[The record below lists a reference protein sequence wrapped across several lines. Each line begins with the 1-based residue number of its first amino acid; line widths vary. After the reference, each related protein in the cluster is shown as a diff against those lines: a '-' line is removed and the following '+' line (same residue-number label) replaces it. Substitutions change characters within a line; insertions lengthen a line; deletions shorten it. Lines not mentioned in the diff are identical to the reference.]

1 MNDTD
6 NISAN
11 NASRLQRYMRLAE
24 VCRALGRSANLEAL
38 LQTVVD
44 AVCALTNSEFGAILM
59 YEEETDLLKFVAGP
73 RSRKET
79 SRRLR
84 VPLDRSLAG
93 TVYSSAKPV
102 VVQNAS
108 ADSRLKQSIESP
120 LGFEIRS
127 MLAVPLIFRGETI
140 GVLET
145 FNKKGT
151 EFDHDDVAVM
161 ETLAAQ
167 AAVAT
172 LSTVL
177 MEETERA
184 YDEVQELEKMKSNFI
199 AIASHELRTPLGL
212 VLGHA
217 TFLSD
222 AISDPQQ
229 KKQMEVILS
238 SAARLKCII
247 EDISNMETFQSGKSR
262 IRQKAFDIC
271 QLTKRVTESFQ
282 QIARQ
287 KNIALTMLLPASA
300 VTVNGDEEKLSVAL
314 GNIVANALSFT
325 NEQGH
330 ITVSVETLPGYA
342 KLSVVDDGIGIPTKD
357 LSRVFERFYQV
368 QSHLTRRHQ
377 GMGLGLSVAK
387 AMVELHGGQIWVES
401 TEGQGSDFSI
411 LLPAQGGE
419 AGGQASKTPAFL
431 PE

>member
-1 MNDTD
+1 MPDSD
-6 NISAN
+6 S
-11 NASRLQRYMRLAE
+11 SPRLHRFVRLAE
-24 VCRALGRSANLEAL
+24 VCRALGKSADLEAL

-44 AVCALTNSEFGAILM
+44 AVCALVESEVGTILM

-93 TVYSSAKPV
+93 WVYANSKPV
-102 VVQNAS
+102 MIQNAGVDPRINQ
-108 ADSRLKQSIESP
+108 AIESP
-120 LGFEIRS
+120 LGIEIRS
-127 MLAVPLIFRGETI
+127 MLAVPLLFRGETI

-145 FNKKGT
+145 FNKKIGL
-151 EFDHDDVAVM
+151 FNSDDVLIL
-161 ETLAAQ
+161 ETLASQ
-167 AAVAT
+167 ASVAT

-184 YDEVQELEKMKSNFI
+184 YDEVQALEKMKSNFI
-199 AIASHELRTPLGL
+199 AITAHELRTPLGL

-222 AISDPQQ
+222 SLTDPNQRQQ
-229 KKQMEVILS
+229 IDVILS
-238 SAARLKCII
+238 SATRLKGIL
-247 EDISNMETFQSGKSR
+247 EDLSNMDTFQSGKGR
-262 IRQKAFDIC
+262 IRQKAFDLNQMAINVV
-271 QLTKRVTESFQ
+271 KSFQ
-282 QIARQ
+282 PAAQEKKISLTARLPKTSIAVR
-287 KNIALTMLLPASA
+287 
-300 VTVNGDEEKLSVAL
+300 GDEEKLSLAV
-314 GNIVANALSFT
+314 GNIIANALSFT
-325 NEQGH
+325 DERGH
-330 ITVSVETLPGYA
+330 VVVNVETLPGYV

-357 LSRVFERFYQV
+357 IARVFERFYQV

-401 TEGQGSDFSI
+401 VEGKGSDFSI
-411 LLPAQGGE
+411 LLPVQGGQE
-419 AGGQASKTPAFL
+419 TRPTNQTPAFL

>member
-1 MNDTD
+1 MTD
-6 NISAN
+6 IDPTP
-11 NASRLQRYMRLAE
+11 RLQRFVRLAE
-24 VCRALGRSANLEAL
+24 VCRALGRSANLDAL

-44 AVCALTNSEFGAILM
+44 AVCALAESEFGAVLM

-93 TVYSSAKPV
+93 RVYASSKPMII
-102 VVQNAS
+102 QNAA
-108 ADSRLKQSIESP
+108 ADERVNQLIESP
-120 LGFEIRS
+120 LGIEIRS
-127 MLAVPLIFRGETI
+127 MLAVPLLFRGETI

-145 FNKKGT
+145 FNKKRGA
-151 EFDHDDVAVM
+151 FSNDDVLIL
-161 ETLAAQ
+161 ETLASQ

-199 AIASHELRTPLGL
+199 AIAAHELRTPLGL

-217 TFLSD
+217 TFLNES
-222 AISDPQQ
+222 IRDPQQ
-229 KKQMEVILS
+229 RQQIEVILN
-238 SAARLKCII
+238 SASRLKCIL
-247 EDISNMETFQSGKSR
+247 EDLSNMDSFQSGKGR
-262 IRQKAFDIC
+262 IRQKAFDINKMAGSVVKSFEAFAREKKISLTA
-271 QLTKRVTESFQ
+271 QLPGSPILVR
-282 QIARQ
+282 
-287 KNIALTMLLPASA
+287 
-300 VTVNGDEEKLSVAL
+300 GDEEKLAL
-314 GNIVANALSFT
+314 AVGNIIANALSFT
-325 NEQGH
+325 DEKGH
-330 ITVSVETLPGYA
+330 VIVGVETLPGYV
-342 KLSVVDDGIGIPTKD
+342 KLSVVDNGIGIPTKD
-357 LSRVFERFYQV
+357 IARVFERFYQV

-401 TEGQGSDFSI
+401 VEGKGSDFSI
-411 LLPAQGGE
+411 LLPVQGG
-419 AGGQASKTPAFL
+419 QDTRPLNHTPAFL